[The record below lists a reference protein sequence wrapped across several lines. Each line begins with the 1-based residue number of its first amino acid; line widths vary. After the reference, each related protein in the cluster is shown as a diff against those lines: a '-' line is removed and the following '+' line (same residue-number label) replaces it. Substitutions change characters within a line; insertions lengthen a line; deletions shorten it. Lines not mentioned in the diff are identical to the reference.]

1 MNLDTAALAG
11 LKVVE
16 FAHVIAGP
24 LAGTLLA
31 DLGADVV
38 HVDDPGQGDP
48 GRKMGP
54 PKGDTYLWWKVAAR
68 NKRSVTIDL
77 RTPDGQELARS
88 LVRWAD
94 VVITNFRVN
103 TLAKWGLDWE
113 AVHAENPKAIY
124 LQVTGFGAKSTL
136 RNTPG
141 FGKVGEARSG
151 VVYVTGFQDGPPVH
165 TGFSHADTVT
175 ALMGAFAITASLHR
189 RNTDPDFDGE
199 WIDLALFETLF
210 RLIEWQVIFY
220 DQLGEVPERAG
231 NQLAVSP
238 AAVIN
243 TYQSSDGHWLT
254 VTSGTPR
261 SVHNVAA
268 LVGVPHEDVSTVEL
282 QAANKHRLDGLLRE
296 WIAVRS
302 AGEALAEMEQL
313 EVVASRIF
321 SIADIV
327 KDQTYAELGD
337 IITVDDRD
345 LGPVRMQ
352 GVIPRLTNHPGAV
365 WRTGPGLGEDNEIV
379 YRQYLGI
386 DDAEYERLVEA
397 GVIAASPVASADD
410 NGKVHAKDDASAEA
424 EAELAIGRSRREGAA

>member
-1 MNLDTAALAG
+1 MNSAALAG

-38 HVDDPGQGDP
+38 HVDDPAQGDP

-77 RTPDGQELARS
+77 RTPDGQDLARS

-94 VVITNFRVN
+94 VVITNFRVK
-103 TLAKWGLDWE
+103 TLERWGLDWE
-113 AVHAENPKAIY
+113 GVHAANPKAIY
-124 LQVTGFGAKSTL
+124 LQVTGFGARTTL

-151 VVYVTGFQDGPPVH
+151 VVYVTGFPDGPPVH

-175 ALMGAFAITASLHR
+175 ALMGAYAITAALHR
-189 RNTDPDFDGE
+189 RDTDPEFDGE

-220 DQLGEVPERAG
+220 DQLGQVPERAG

-243 TYQSSDGHWLT
+243 TYQSADGHWLT

-268 LVGVPHEDVSTVEL
+268 LVGVPHGDVATVEL
-282 QAANKHRLDGLLRE
+282 QAANKDRLDRLLRE
-296 WIAVRS
+296 WIGTRTAT
-302 AGEALAEMEQL
+302 EALAEMETL

-327 KDQTYAELGD
+327 ADPTYAELGD
-337 IITVDDRD
+337 IITVDDAD
-345 LGPVRMQ
+345 LGSVRMQ
-352 GVIPRLTNHPGAV
+352 GVIPRLTNHPGRV

-379 YRQYLGI
+379 FGDYLGI
-386 DDAEYERLVEA
+386 DAVELQRLRDIGAIAVPARETTEPGDPGA
-397 GVIAASPVASADD
+397 GTPAAAVDESRLDRA
-410 NGKVHAKDDASAEA
+410 
-424 EAELAIGRSRREGAA
+424 RREGAA